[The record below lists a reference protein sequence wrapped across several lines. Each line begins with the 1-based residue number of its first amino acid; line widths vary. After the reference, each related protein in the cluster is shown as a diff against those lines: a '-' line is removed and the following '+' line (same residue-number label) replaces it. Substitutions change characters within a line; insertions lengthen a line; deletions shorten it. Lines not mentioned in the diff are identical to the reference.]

1 MDSLPTYDNFPWE
14 LIVAALQ
21 DKLAPDEEL
30 TLRQWL
36 GEKEENREH
45 YERLQQMWKEG
56 LTDYTYY
63 READEGR
70 AWDALQQRIGGGRAI
85 GGELAIGGG
94 RAIAGERAIAGMRA
108 IGGTREIGG
117 ERFPVMGRWMAAA
130 AVFLLLAGA
139 GWWYFSQLNA
149 PLQYETASE
158 QKNMAL
164 PDGSSIVIGSRT
176 RIRIAR
182 DYNKTGRTV
191 ILDIGKAEFAVAHQ
205 AQLPFTVDVDVASI
219 KDIGTTF
226 AVQKTT
232 DSILVTVTSGK
243 VAFIQKAT
251 GESREVAAGRSLAF
265 YPAEHR
271 FGEMRPAH
279 GFGDL
284 HSADSGTDS
293 MRFINAPLSGVVAAL
308 RGVFDKKITLN
319 DSALGRKTLTAD
331 LTGVSF
337 ADAMKIV
344 CASLN
349 LDYAEKNGSF
359 ILSAKDSSAHKH

>member
-1 MDSLPTYDNFPWE
+1 MDPLPTYDNFTWE
-14 LIVAALQ
+14 LIVSALQ

-30 TLRQWL
+30 LFRQWL
-36 GEKEENREH
+36 GEREENREL
-45 YERLQQMWKEG
+45 YESLQQMWKEG
-56 LTDYTYY
+56 LSDYILY
-63 READEGR
+63 READEGK
-70 AWDALQQRIGGGRAI
+70 AWDALQQRIGDGVGIGDGREVGGKREI
-85 GGELAIGGG
+85 GGKREVGGKREIGGP
-94 RAIAGERAIAGMRA
+94 RE
-108 IGGTREIGG
+108 IGGTRM
-117 ERFPVMGRWMAAA
+117 PVMGRSMAAA
-130 AVFLLLAGA
+130 AVFLLLVGA
-139 GWWYFSQLNA
+139 GWWYFARQNA
-149 PLQYETASE
+149 PLQYEAAGE
-158 QKNMAL
+158 QRKMAL
-164 PDGSSIVIGSRT
+164 PDGSSIVIGPRA

-182 DYNKTGRTV
+182 DFNKADRTV
-191 ILDIGKAEFAVAHQ
+191 ILDLGKAEFAVVHQ
-205 AQLPFTVDVDVASI
+205 ARLPFTVDVDVASI

-226 AVQKTT
+226 AVEKTT
-232 DSILVTVTSGK
+232 DSILVTVSSGK

-251 GESREVAAGRSLAF
+251 GELREVGAGRSLVF

-271 FGEMRPAH
+271 FGEMRPAD
-279 GFGDL
+279 GFGAI
-284 HSADSGTDS
+284 HSADSGADS

-308 RGVFDKKITLN
+308 QGVFDKKITLS

>member
-1 MDSLPTYDNFPWE
+1 MDPLPTYDNFTWE
-14 LIVAALQ
+14 LIVSALQ
-21 DKLAPDEEL
+21 DKLTPDEEL
-30 TLRQWL
+30 LFRQWL
-36 GEKEENREH
+36 GEREENREL

-56 LTDYTYY
+56 LSDYILY
-63 READEGR
+63 REGDEGR
-70 AWDALQQRIGGGRAI
+70 AWDALQQRIGGGRGIRGMREI
-85 GGELAIGGG
+85 GDERGIGGG
-94 RAIAGERAIAGMRA
+94 QGIGDERG

-117 ERFPVMGRWMAAA
+117 TRLPVMGRRMAAA

-149 PLQYETASE
+149 PLQYETAGE
-158 QKNMAL
+158 QRKMAL
-164 PDGSSIVIGSRT
+164 PDGSSIVIGPRA

-182 DYNKTGRTV
+182 DFNKGDRMV
-191 ILDIGKAEFAVAHQ
+191 ILDQGKAEFAVAHE
-205 AQLPFTVDVDVASI
+205 AQRPFTVDVDVASI

-232 DSILVTVTSGK
+232 DSILVSVSSGK
-243 VAFIQKAT
+243 VAFVQKAT
-251 GESREVAAGRSLAF
+251 GESREVAAGRSLVF

-271 FGEMRPAH
+271 FGEMRPAD

-337 ADAMKIV
+337 TDALKIV